1 MQIFI
6 FIVGLIVMVMVI
18 GGLYALVP
26 KEISTPDKVIYRK
39 DGVVIGS

>member
-6 FIVGLIVMVMVI
+6 FIVGLIVTVMVI

-26 KEISTPDKVIYRK
+26 REISPPKKIFYRK
-39 DGVVIGS
+39 GSAVIES

>member
-6 FIVGLIVMVMVI
+6 FVVGLIVMVMLI

-26 KEISTPDKVIYRK
+26 KEIRGPDKVIYRK